1 MFRLEK
7 SLNPFVC
14 SIQSVR
20 ECMVPPP
27 RPPSSGRSCSSPRRN
42 STFHNPEV
50 CQLRCSDWK
59 SKVIEFL
66 NRNFLKYFID
76 FFMLK
81 KNRLVVRSLEDTKG
95 PKTKQKLP
103 VI

>member
-27 RPPSSGRSCSSPRRN
+27 PAPRPLGVAAPAHVETPPFTTLRSASSGAQTGS
-42 STFHNPEV
+42 
-50 CQLRCSDWK
+50 Q
-59 SKVIEFL
+59 
-66 NRNFLKYFID
+66 
-76 FFMLK
+76 
-81 KNRLVVRSLEDTKG
+81 RSLNF
-95 PKTKQKLP
+95 
-103 VI
+103 